1 MFKAKRIQNF
11 TNRVQRIYG
20 KKFSYI
26 ERVLNSCVTLDQLG
40 SAARWASTVMTQY
53 EAYEKRRLNQLRN
66 LFIRLDF
73 YDVVDKYFDLKQQII
88 NLIFERKIK
97 EIEGADPEE
106 MEE

>member
-26 ERVLNSCVTLDQLG
+26 ERVLNSCVTLDQLTC
-40 SAARWASTVMTQY
+40 SAQWASTVMTQY
-53 EAYEKRRLNQLRN
+53 EVYEKKRLNRLHN
-66 LFIRLDF
+66 LFIHFDL
-73 YDVVDKYFDLKQQII
+73 YVVADKYFDLKKQII
-88 NLIFERKIK
+88 NLIFERKVR
-97 EIEGADPEE
+97 EIEGDDPEE